1 MTARRHIPSQIPNH
15 VHNCLLIR
23 RWWRLRWVCI
33 RCNTYSPEDR
43 TGQPSAATTGGTGEA
58 S

>member
-1 MTARRHIPSQIPNH
+1 MTTRRHIPNH
-15 VHNCLLIR
+15 IHNCLLIR
-23 RWWRLRWVCI
+23 RWWRLQWVCI

-43 TGQPSAATTGGTGEA
+43 TGQPSAATTTHGTGEA

>member
-1 MTARRHIPSQIPNH
+1 MKAKQHPNH
-15 VHNCLLIR
+15 IHNCILVR

-33 RCNTYSPEDR
+33 RCNAYFPADV
-43 TGQPSAATTGGTGEA
+43 TGQPSAADTTANTEGA